1 MNTFRICY
9 LQEGAAMG
17 PYQSRYRQPPRRSS
31 MQTFS
36 WICVGEF
43 PQGKFVSQFSD
54 FATGAL
60 SEPAVSG
67 CFMWLVSLKKP
78 NKMQPYDMCKVS
90 ECSHF

>member
-9 LQEGAAMG
+9 PQEGAAMG
-17 PYQSRYRQPPRRSS
+17 PYQSRHRQPPRRSS

-43 PQGKFVSQFSD
+43 PL
-54 FATGAL
+54 GAL

-78 NKMQPYDMCKVS
+78 NKMQLYDMCKVS